1 MPELLEALGRFDRQL
16 YLAINTSRSE
26 VTAVLALAL
35 VVANFNGLIWY
46 FASYGVLRGRGLGRR
61 GLWAA
66 LTVLVGMAMPW
77 AAAELLKLVFQRPRP
92 FLAIPDAPPRLQFDP
107 PSYSFP
113 SGDAALAMGAAVAL
127 GQMYPRL
134 RAPAILIGAGI
145 ALARVA
151 VGVHYPLDVAAG
163 ALVGAAGGLL
173 AASAVTRIRRQ
184 VRWRAFVVPHTH
196 WDREWYER
204 FEGYR
209 ARLVPMVSKLLT
221 LLERDPDF
229 RSFTFDG
236 QTIALEDHLAV
247 RPEDRPRVE
256 KLVREDRLLIGPWYV
271 LADLLLVSGESLVR
285 NFQEGLRVSGEFG
298 RAMRVAYVADPFGH
312 PAQMPQLL
320 RAFGYTSYVFA
331 RGVGHEGEELG
342 SEFRWESPSGDQ
354 VLASH
359 QVAHYSNALP
369 LVGPGDETPR
379 ALRRRVRRVLP
390 RIVDRVS
397 GYAAG
402 NALLF
407 MVGDDHS
414 EPYERLPEALAAG
427 RRVLPR
433 LDARIAS
440 LEEFVAAL
448 PTPKG
453 VLAGEMVAGR
463 YRPILRGVNSTR
475 VWIKQENAR
484 CERLLL
490 ERCEPLDALTGGGA
504 GQELRSLWRTLLE
517 NHPHDSICGC
527 SIDEVHDLD
536 MAPRFARVQRDG
548 AALADRLAIALA
560 ARDRAGPPAVAGPPQ
575 DDGASAPSG
584 VQGQGALAFDPIPWP
599 REAVVDVGGVP
610 TRVRS
615 SGLGLIALARADGP
629 APTASP
635 EGVLENEHL
644 RVEVAPDGSFTI
656 ADRSTGERTGRQNV
670 LVDDGDRGDE
680 YTYSYAG
687 PTVRA
692 AGLAGR
698 LTAAVSGDRATA
710 TVEVPLE
717 LPAALRDDRLARL
730 PETVHCPVTVSVSLD
745 AGARRVD
752 VQIRVANAAR
762 DHRLRAHCET
772 GTRTLDHV
780 AGAAFALLTR
790 VNRIPPTRGWVEPPT
805 ETRCAHELVAVSGAT
820 HGLAVGLDGL
830 REYAVLDD
838 GGTIA
843 VTLFRSVGWLSRGDL
858 PERRGHAGPALETP
872 SAQLP
877 GEVVSRYC
885 VVPFGRDDGVAAAA
899 RTVREV
905 LSPPVALTHA
915 GAEPVHAQPHVRLDG
930 DASVQLSALRAGP
943 EGTLLV
949 RLVNPGRDVATAT
962 LRFQRP
968 IASARA
974 VDLREGDVSLGNT
987 GLEVIRTAAPLDLDA
1002 GGAVVTL
1009 APYEV
1014 GSWLITLATG

>member
-1 MPELLEALGRFDRQL
+1 MAELFEALGRFDRQL

-66 LTVLVGMAMPW
+66 LTVLVGMAVPW

-92 FLAIPDAPPRLQFDP
+92 FLTIPDAPPRLQFDP
-107 PSYSFP
+107 ASYSLP

-134 RAPAILIGAGI
+134 RAPAILVGAGI
-145 ALARVA
+145 GLARVA
-151 VGVHYPLDVAAG
+151 VGVHYPLDVTAG
-163 ALVGAAGGLL
+163 ALVGVAGGL
-173 AASAVTRIRRQ
+173 AAAAIVTRIRRQ
-184 VRWRAFVVPHTH
+184 FRWRAFVVAHTH

-209 ARLVPMVSKLLT
+209 ARLVPMVTRLLA
-221 LLERDPDF
+221 LLERDPEF

-285 NFQEGLRVSGEFG
+285 NFQEGLRVSAEFG
-298 RAMRVAYVADPFGH
+298 RAMRVGYVADPFGH

-320 RAFGYTSYVFA
+320 RGFGYTSYVFA

-369 LVGPGDETPR
+369 LVGEGDETPEV
-379 ALRRRVRRVLP
+379 LRRRVARVLP

-397 GYAAG
+397 GYATG

-407 MVGDDHS
+407 MVGDDHTD
-414 EPYERLPEALAAG
+414 PYERLPEALAAG

-433 LDARIAS
+433 LDTRIAS

-448 PTPKG
+448 PSPKG
-453 VLAGEMVAGR
+453 VLVGEMVAGR

-475 VWIKQENAR
+475 VWIKQQNAR

-490 ERCEPLDALTGGGA
+490 EQCEPLDALTGGGA
-504 GQELRSLWRTLLE
+504 RAQLRSLWRTLLE

-527 SIDEVHDLD
+527 SIDAVHDLD
-536 MAPRFARVQRDG
+536 MAPRFARVLGDG
-548 AALADRLAIALA
+548 AALAARLAAQ
-560 ARDRAGPPAVAGPPQ
+560 VA
-575 DDGASAPSG
+575 
-584 VQGQGALAFDPIPWP
+584 GQGATQLAYEPIPWG
-599 REAVVDVGGVP
+599 REAVVDVDGAP
-610 TRVRS
+610 RRVRS
-615 SGLGLIALARADGP
+615 SGLGLMSLERATGP
-629 APTASP
+629 APTASLD
-635 EGVLENEHL
+635 GALENEHL
-644 RVEVAPDGSFTI
+644 RVEVAPDGSFTVI
-656 ADRSTGERTGRQNV
+656 ERSTGARSGRQNV
-670 LVDDGDRGDE
+670 LIDDGDRGDE

-687 PTVRA
+687 PTVTT
-692 AGLAGR
+692 AGVLGR
-698 LTAAVSGDRATA
+698 VTAEASGDRATA
-710 TVEVPLE
+710 TVELPWE
-717 LPAALRDDRLARL
+717 LPLGLRPDRLARL
-730 PETVHCPVTVSVSLD
+730 ADTVPCPVVVSLSLD

-752 VQIRVANAAR
+752 VTVRVTNAAR

-772 GTRTLDHV
+772 TTRTLDHV
-780 AGAAFALLTR
+780 AGAAFAWLTR
-790 VNRIPPTRGWVEPPT
+790 VNRVPRTRGWIEPPT
-805 ETRCAHELVAVSGAT
+805 ETRAAHELVAVQGAT

-830 REYAVLDD
+830 REYAVLAD

-843 VTLFRSVGWLSRGDL
+843 ITLFRSMGWLSRGDL
-858 PERRGHAGPALETP
+858 PERRGHAGPELETP

-877 GEVVSRYC
+877 GEVVTRYC
-885 VVPFGRDDGVAAAA
+885 VIPFGSDGGVATAA
-899 RTVREV
+899 RIAREF
-905 LSPPVALTHA
+905 LSPPVIIGTGSA
-915 GAEPVHAQPHVRLDG
+915 GAPFLRLDG
-930 DASVQLSALRAGP
+930 DTSLQLSSLRAAPDG
-943 EGTLLV
+943 GVLV
-949 RLVNPGRDVATAT
+949 RLVNPGRDPATAT
-962 LRFQRP
+962 LRFDRP
-968 IASARA
+968 IASART
-974 VDLREGDVSLGNT
+974 VDLREGDEFLGNT
-987 GLEVIRTAAPLDLDA
+987 GLDVIRTSAPLELD
-1002 GGAVVTL
+1002 GGAATATL
-1009 APYEV
+1009 APYEI
-1014 GSWLITLATG
+1014 GSWLITLA